1 MSELK
6 IVKVEKKS
14 DLKKFIKY
22 PYTLYKKEKNWVPH
36 LLLERYRLFDQQKN
50 PFFKHSDIS
59 YFLAFRDKK
68 IVGRVAAIV
77 NHRYNKYHNEKTGF
91 FGFFESI
98 NDFKVAKQLL
108 DEARNYLKENG
119 MVIMR
124 GPMNPSP
131 NDEIGFL
138 NKGYDLPPTIMMT
151 YNPAFYHD
159 FMLKYGMIKA
169 KDLYAYKFDESIVQ
183 ISDKVKKINK
193 SLKEK
198 NNIVIRKIKINKF
211 AKEVRKIKEIYNDA
225 WSFNWGFVPMT
236 DEEIDHL
243 MADFRQIMEPELVL
257 IAEIEGEP
265 AGFSLTLPNINEILI
280 KIRSGKLFPSG
291 FLKLLLHKNSVTG
304 LRVITLGIK
313 KKFEHLGLGSL
324 FYLETINRAIKL
336 GYNWAEASWI
346 LENNTKMIRAI
357 TRFGGELYK
366 EYRVYEMEI

>member
-1 MSELK
+1 M
-6 IVKVEKKS
+6 
-14 DLKKFIKY
+14 
-22 PYTLYKKEKNWVPH
+22 
-36 LLLERYRLFDQQKN
+36 
-50 PFFKHSDIS
+50 
-59 YFLAFRDKK
+59 AFRDKK

-280 KIRSGKLFPSG
+280 KIRSGKLFPGG

-324 FYLETINRAIKL
+324 FYLETINRSIKL
-336 GYNWAEASWI
+336 GYKWAEASWI